1 MLKKD
6 VFIIYTSKWEKE
18 NMYCFV
24 SSRKK
29 EGEKRSEFTFS
40 GNNPFPCFNME
51 STYVYVSEW
60 LSKNG
65 WIKSGSIT
73 VEYDN
78 IVTNTETGEVV
89 NSDTVVY
96 RTRVVEKTASQETIS
111 DLIKAG
117 RRVDAIKLYRR
128 ATECSL
134 SEAVDHINSV
144 MEDLGIRGKVVGER

>member
-29 EGEKRSEFTFS
+29 EGEKRSEFTFYGRS
-40 GNNPFPCFNME
+40 PFPCFNME
-51 STYVYVSEW
+51 STFTLVSEW

-65 WIKSGSIT
+65 WIKSGSST

-96 RTRVVEKTASQETIS
+96 RTRVVEKTVSQETIS

-134 SEAVDHINSV
+134 KEAVDHINSV
-144 MEDLGIRGKVVGER
+144 MEDLGLRGKVVGER